1 MSRYLVTG
9 ATGFIGG
16 HLAEWLIS
24 NGDAVRCL
32 VRATSDR
39 SILEKLDVEFVECEL
54 LDHENL
60 NAAVEDVDVV
70 VHLAGRTSACSRA
83 QLLRVNRDGTFSVAQ
98 ACARQTSPPIHVV
111 VSSIA
116 AAGPVAR
123 NQIRME
129 HDLPMPISNYGF
141 SKRAGECAALWFADQ
156 VPTSIIRPGM
166 VFGERNVEML
176 PIFRSMAT
184 MGSHVV
190 IGPASPRVSMIHVDD
205 LCELIVRV
213 AQRGRRATFADK
225 HEVLSGDGIYFG
237 VCDEAPTYARL
248 GSILKNLLGKRG
260 ARQATIPSPISWMAG
275 LIAEV
280 IARMRGKQVSFNLDK
295 VREAVADSWECSV
308 ENVINDLDYEFP
320 IRLEERLQ
328 QTIDWYRLNDW
339 I

>member
-1 MSRYLVTG
+1 MFGSSDL
-9 ATGFIGG
+9 
-16 HLAEWLIS
+16 
-24 NGDAVRCL
+24 
-32 VRATSDR
+32 DR
-39 SILEKLDVEFVECEL
+39 SIPEKLDVEFVGDTGSREHQQRSKML
-54 LDHENL
+54 MWSSIWQ
-60 NAAVEDVDVV
+60 
-70 VHLAGRTSACSRA
+70 AGRVPVHEPVIAS
-83 QLLRVNRDGTFSVAQ
+83 NRDGTFSA
-98 ACARQTSPPIHVV
+98 ARHVLGRHHLL
-111 VSSIA
+111 SMLWFTIA

-213 AQRGRRATFADK
+213 AQRGRRAIFADK
-225 HEVLSGDGIYFG
+225 HEALSGDGIYFG

-248 GSILKNLLGKRG
+248 GSMLKNLLGKRG
-260 ARQATIPSPISWMAG
+260 ARLKPVSWMAG

-320 IRLEERLQ
+320 IRLEDRLQ

>member
-1 MSRYLVTG
+1 
-9 ATGFIGG
+9 
-16 HLAEWLIS
+16 
-24 NGDAVRCL
+24 
-32 VRATSDR
+32 
-39 SILEKLDVEFVECEL
+39 
-54 LDHENL
+54 
-60 NAAVEDVDVV
+60 
-70 VHLAGRTSACSRA
+70 
-83 QLLRVNRDGTFSVAQ
+83 
-98 ACARQTSPPIHVV
+98 
-111 VSSIA
+111 
-116 AAGPVAR
+116 
-123 NQIRME
+123 
-129 HDLPMPISNYGF
+129 
-141 SKRAGECAALWFADQ
+141 
-156 VPTSIIRPGM
+156 
-166 VFGERNVEML
+166 
-176 PIFRSMAT
+176 
-184 MGSHVV
+184 
-190 IGPASPRVSMIHVDD
+190 MIHVDD
-205 LCELIVRV
+205 LCELIIRV

-225 HEVLSGDGIYFG
+225 HEALSGDGIYFG